1 MEQSIALLGQ
11 QLLALINLVNHSLP
25 IFLFFSSLILAG
37 AFSQLIGR
45 QVAQAVIFQM
55 QSHLKI
61 ISVVIRQLNALT
73 FERHL
78 QTVSYKMQIVVDSSH
93 SLFSRPTWTEYLN
106 ENISKHKFTAGLL
119 FQLLVDAHSLINYF
133 LSPCSTNCHK
143 IIVV

>member
-37 AFSQLIGR
+37 AFCQLIGR

-93 SLFSRPTWTEYLN
+93 SLFSRPT
-106 ENISKHKFTAGLL
+106 
-119 FQLLVDAHSLINYF
+119 
-133 LSPCSTNCHK
+133 
-143 IIVV
+143 